1 VRTARYISR
10 SQPGQSYKTTVR
22 NGAGVCDCFGFRTH
36 GRCWH
41 VKRLIVKERNMNEN
55 KAEERALV
63 AHEGP
68 APVEVNIPPR
78 SLPTSAELSV
88 MGKIAQTL
96 VQARGHS
103 VPKEID
109 TMAKAAAVLL
119 AGWELG
125 VKPMTAFRHIFVVNG
140 RTEPD
145 AQIMMGLVR
154 AKDASAQFI
163 FHEYTAER
171 CKVELRRGGES
182 IVTVE
187 YTLKDATASG
197 QLAKG
202 GPWKQYPRDMCAWA
216 AVKRACRLGAADL
229 INAIPGIE
237 TADAADLIEEALPA
251 PEDPAQD
258 GAGDAFAQERDA
270 EYAPELEERRF
281 DADEEAA
288 YAEAEAQEEVKQAE
302 LIP

>member
-1 VRTARYISR
+1 MTQDTDDASA
-10 SQPGQSYKTTVR
+10 S
-22 NGAGVCDCFGFRTH
+22 A
-36 GRCWH
+36 
-41 VKRLIVKERNMNEN
+41 
-55 KAEERALV
+55 AAERALV

-68 APVEVNIPPR
+68 APLEVSIPPR
-78 SLPTSAELSV
+78 SLPTQAELSV

-109 TMAKAAAVLL
+109 SAAKAAAVLL

-154 AKDASAQFI
+154 AKDPSAQFI

-171 CKVELRRGGES
+171 CEVELRRGGQH

-187 YTLKDATASG
+187 YTTADATASG
-197 QLAKG
+197 QIAKG

-216 AVKRACRLGAADL
+216 AVKRACRLGAPDL
-229 INAIPGIE
+229 VNAIPSVMEG
-237 TADAADLIEEALPA
+237 DAADLLEDVSASAAAVSGDLPVQQESVQDEA
-251 PEDPAQD
+251 ED
-258 GAGDAFAQERDA
+258 
-270 EYAPELEERRF
+270 F
-281 DADEEAA
+281 DEMKHDYETDDEMEAA
-288 YAEAEAQEEVKQAE
+288 YAEAEAREEARQAE
-302 LIP
+302 MLTGPDGLRPSGPSVAEARSDR